1 MPLPAPRP
9 GLVIGYEF
17 LYREDAA
24 AGRENA
30 ARPHPCAIV
39 LVVGD
44 HPGERVSVVAISH
57 SPPAASAAHDYMR
70 LTAADARQMGLDS
83 GDHWVNLRDIN
94 SFDWPGYD
102 LKPIAPG
109 RSYVF
114 GRMGRTAF
122 ERLVA
127 ALRARRGLK
136 VLDRR

>member
-24 AGRENA
+24 AGLENA
-30 ARPHPCAIV
+30 ARAHPCAIV
-39 LVVGD
+39 LVAGSN
-44 HPGERVSVVAISH
+44 PAPRVSVVAVSH
-57 SPPAASAAHDYMR
+57 APPPESAALDYMQ
-70 LTAADARQMGLDS
+70 LTPPEARQMGLDS

-109 RSYVF
+109 RRFVF
-114 GRMGRTAF
+114 GRMGRATF
-122 ERLVA
+122 TRLVE
-127 ALRARRGLK
+127 ALKARRRLQVIK
-136 VLDRR
+136 RS